1 MQNKKTLII
10 YLFGYILY
18 ETLLTLYL
26 KGYILCIEDEH
37 GEILNMNPIA
47 EFVKKSRKDAGLT
60 QEEFAMRSGL
70 GLRFVRD
77 LEQGKTTVRMD
88 KVNVALG
95 MFGMEAAPA
104 RKEHK

>member
-1 MQNKKTLII
+1 MLGI
-10 YLFGYILY
+10 YLFGYIIFIN
-18 ETLLTLYL
+18 LLTLYL
-26 KGYILCIEDEH
+26 KGYIICVLDENR
-37 GEILNMNPIA
+37 EILYMNPIA
-47 EFVKKSRKDAGLT
+47 AFVKKSRKEAGLT

-104 RKEHK
+104 RKGNK

>member
-1 MQNKKTLII
+1 
-10 YLFGYILY
+10 
-18 ETLLTLYL
+18 
-26 KGYILCIEDEH
+26 
-37 GEILNMNPIA
+37 MNPIA